1 MPPVVLDA
9 ERDDP
14 GRDTF
19 HLVHVVTLAGA
30 HFIHDVYTA
39 FLAPLLPLLI
49 SKLGLSLALA
59 GSLSVFT
66 QLPSLLNPLIGVAVD
81 RAGISRWLVIV
92 SPSVT
97 AAGMCLIGVA
107 PSYGALVI
115 CLLTAGVSVAAI
127 HLAAPVLVAE
137 VSGDRLGRGTS
148 FFMVGGE
155 LARTVG
161 PLVAVQAVASFGI
174 EGLWRLIPV
183 GVAASLI
190 LWWRLGRVQVAGR
203 TRPRAAGI
211 WTTWRRM
218 RRIMIGVQGV
228 LMARAFM
235 ASALTAFLPT
245 LLYGEGESLWI
256 ANIGLVVFELAG
268 AAGAMT
274 AGTASDWLGRRRVL
288 LVAVCL
294 SPGLLGL
301 FLLTEG
307 PAMFLVLVAL
317 GFVTLSTT
325 PVLMAVMLESSEG
338 DRATASGTFIMMS
351 FAIRSL
357 VIPLVGALG
366 DVLGLRTAFAVC
378 AVVAVLG
385 VPFVYL
391 IPQARERVTTAS

>member
-1 MPPVVLDA
+1 MPPVVSVT
-9 ERDDP
+9 ERDDR

-19 HLVHVVTLAGA
+19 QLGQVTTLAGA

-59 GSLSVFT
+59 GSLSVFP
-66 QLPSLLNPLIGVAVD
+66 QLPSLLNPLIGAAVD
-81 RAGISRWLVIV
+81 RAGISRWLVII

-97 AAGMCLIGVA
+97 ATGMCLIGVA

-115 CLLTAGVSVAAI
+115 CLLTSGISVAAI

-148 FFMVGGE
+148 IFMVGGE

-161 PLVAVQAVASFGI
+161 PLIAVQAVISFSI

-183 GVAASLI
+183 GFVASLI
-190 LWWRLGRVQVAGR
+190 LWWRIGRVHVESA
-203 TRPRAAGI
+203 TRPRVGGL

-218 RRIMIGVQGV
+218 KRIMLGVLGV

-235 ASALTAFLPT
+235 ALALMAFLPT
-245 LLYGEGESLWI
+245 LLHGEGKSLWF
-256 ANIGLVVFELAG
+256 ANLGLVVFELAG

-274 AGTASDWLGRRRVL
+274 AGTVSDWLGRRQVVL
-288 LVAVCL
+288 ISVCI
-294 SPGLLGL
+294 SPVLLGL
-301 FLLTEG
+301 FLLSEG
-307 PAMFLVLVAL
+307 ALMFVALVAL
-317 GFVTLSTT
+317 GFATLAAT
-325 PVLMAVMLESSEG
+325 PVLMAVMLESAGE

-357 VIPLVGALG
+357 VIPLVGVLG
-366 DVLGLRTAFAVC
+366 DALGLRTAFAVC
-378 AVVAVLG
+378 AMVAVFG

-391 IPQARERVTTAS
+391 IPKGEQRSAQAS